1 YDEKWREIMCKAPG
15 CKGRGK
21 HRATTLPAPFII
33 ACPSGHIDDFP
44 WRDYVH
50 RGTSGCRKR
59 LQLYSVA
66 KTGTVADILIQCE
79 CGDAR
84 SASDAFGER
93 RGNALG
99 QCSRRRPWLGINN
112 QDSAACVHAG
122 DVRAMQRGATN
133 AWFPIVR
140 SALSIKEA
148 ATPIGIA

>member
-1 YDEKWREIMCKAPG
+1 
-15 CKGRGK
+15 
-21 HRATTLPAPFII
+21 
-33 ACPSGHIDDFP
+33 
-44 WRDYVH
+44 
-50 RGTSGCRKR
+50 
-59 LQLYSVA
+59 
-66 KTGTVADILIQCE
+66 GTVADILIQCE

-148 ATPIGIA
+148 ATPIGIALNACNPTQIEKIDTPDKLMMLIEMGMFPSLEAFPAAEIWTAILNSEARLKPT